1 MAVIDLKLE
10 AWKNKLLDLG
20 KRNRLINYKETKRS
34 SLKIVKPDILNL
46 WQDFVVNER
55 TIEFPFFD
63 EELADTSSGQLSLID
78 EDELIELQSYIQTNQ
93 TLKEQQK
100 TLRSLREKAKTA
112 VEELGVNILY
122 LSFGFLKW
130 TESGKSEQY
139 LMSPLVLV
147 PASLIIESINDPY
160 ILNIHEDE
168 IVINPTL
175 KYKLEND
182 FGIVLPE
189 IDEDQDLRAYFN

>member
-1 MAVIDLKLE
+1 M
-10 AWKNKLLDLG
+10 
-20 KRNRLINYKETKRS
+20 
-34 SLKIVKPDILNL
+34 KIIKPDILNL

-55 TIEFPFFD
+55 AIEFPFFD
-63 EELADTSSGQLSLID
+63 EELSDSDNEQLSLIE
-78 EDELIELQSYIQTNQ
+78 EDLIDLQSYIQTNQ
-93 TLKEQQK
+93 SIKEQQR

-112 VEELGVNILY
+112 SEELGVNILY

-130 TESGKSEQY
+130 TESGKSEQSM
-139 LMSPLVLV
+139 MSPLVLV
-147 PASLIIESINDPY
+147 PASLTIESINDPY

-182 FGIVLPE
+182 FGIILPE
-189 IDEDQDLRAYFN
+189 IDEDQDLKSYFSRIRDQISKNKWDLVEDASLSLLSFLKN